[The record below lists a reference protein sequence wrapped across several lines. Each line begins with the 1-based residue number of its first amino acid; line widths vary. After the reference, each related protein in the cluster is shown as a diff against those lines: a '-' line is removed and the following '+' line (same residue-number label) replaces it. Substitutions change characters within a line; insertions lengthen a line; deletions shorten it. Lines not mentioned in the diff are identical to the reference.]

1 MHSTDQYPPTMV
13 QITKLAFWK
22 CLCAEYHRELGARR
36 RAQYC
41 PSPFFSDASSCLSLS
56 VVAEAVGAAKAV
68 AAQRRVF
75 RTGYMPAGRKQDW
88 GVCGRVGGNQ
98 AGAKSAT
105 VTVAKLQTIVSA
117 TRGIRGF
124 FDFI

>member
-1 MHSTDQYPPTMV
+1 MV

-22 CLCAEYHRELGARR
+22 CLCAEYHLELGARR

-68 AAQRRVF
+68 AAQRRAQN
-75 RTGYMPAGRKQDW
+75 RLQAGWPQGW
-88 GVCGRVGGNQ
+88 GVCGWQGGRQ
-98 AGAKSAT
+98 AGAK
-105 VTVAKLQTIVSA
+105 
-117 TRGIRGF
+117 
-124 FDFI
+124 